1 MRYLHRPQPAPACL
15 AKYNHQNHD
24 WSSSAPNSR
33 DRNAIWKKLTQMQGG
48 FCCYC
53 ESIAVKGNGH
63 IEHFFYKGENNSG
76 NAPYK
81 HMMFEWGN
89 LFGSCG
95 LRSGNT
101 CGHYKDREGPL
112 GPGPY
117 DPNHLIKPD
126 IDNPSDYFEF
136 LPTGLINAKPG
147 LSPEREN
154 RAKETLRVLNLS
166 ALNGARKRQID
177 IFKREIEALLELT
190 SDDEILKRETDGVK
204 KRIRESEYQTAV
216 LSVLFG

>member
-1 MRYLHRPQPAPACL
+1 MKYLQRPQPAPACL
-15 AKYNHQNHD
+15 AKYNHQKHS
-24 WSSSAPNSR
+24 WSSRTPNSK
-33 DRNAIWKKLTQMQGG
+33 DRNAIWKKLGQMQGG

-63 IEHFFYKGENNSG
+63 VEHFFYKGENATG

-81 HMMFEWGN
+81 HMMFEWSN

-95 LRSGNT
+95 LRGGNT

-126 IDNPSDYFEF
+126 IDNPSDFFEF
-136 LPTGLINAKPG
+136 LPTGIINAKAG

-154 RAKETLRVLNLS
+154 RARETLRILNLS
-166 ALNGARKRQID
+166 ALNGVRKRQID
-177 IFKREIEALLELT
+177 IFKKEIEALFQLT
-190 SDDEILKRETDGVK
+190 SDVEVLNREIDGVK
-204 KRIRESEYQTAV
+204 EVIRTSEYQTAV
-216 LSVLFG
+216 LRALFG